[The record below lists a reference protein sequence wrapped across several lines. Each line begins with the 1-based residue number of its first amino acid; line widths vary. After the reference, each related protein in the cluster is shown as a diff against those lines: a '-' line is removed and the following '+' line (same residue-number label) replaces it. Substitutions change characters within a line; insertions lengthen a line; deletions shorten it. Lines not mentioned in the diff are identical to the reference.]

1 MLSQRHNSPYICR
14 ANLGS
19 LRPGLMAC
27 PPTAE
32 AAGLILCPFVPEERP
47 LVTPLLPRL
56 PAPLLLFLAYTC
68 SRRLL
73 CSACITMQRIS
84 KAPCLPVKGS
94 DASYNTFSQGSR
106 SVWVS

>member
-1 MLSQRHNSPYICR
+1 
-14 ANLGS
+14 
-19 LRPGLMAC
+19 MAC

-32 AAGLILCPFVPEERP
+32 AAGLIRCSFVPEERP

-94 DASYNTFSQGSR
+94 DASYKTFSQGQGSR
-106 SVWVS
+106 SVWVA